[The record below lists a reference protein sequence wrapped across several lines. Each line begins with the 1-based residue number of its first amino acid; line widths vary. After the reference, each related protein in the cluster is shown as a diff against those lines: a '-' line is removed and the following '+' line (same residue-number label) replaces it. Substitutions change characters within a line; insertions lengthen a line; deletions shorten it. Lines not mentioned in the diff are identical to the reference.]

1 MFGSFDIKEA
11 LTYAA
16 GLVVPTVCFVD
27 FLGLIKRLVSLGD
40 WIDDVILKSNEFRRG
55 LFGDVKFTVLLK
67 SSIASTVISGFCKL
81 TGVSKD

>member
-16 GLVVPTVCFVD
+16 GLVVPTACFIVFLD
-27 FLGLIKRLVSLGD
+27 FITRLVSLGD

-55 LFGDVKFTVLLK
+55 LFGDVKFNVLLK
-67 SSIASTVISGFCKL
+67 SSIVSTVISGFCKL
-81 TGVSKD
+81 IGVSKD